1 MSYSR
6 QYRDRITLPYSGV
19 AHGSTTVRVG
29 DHTET
34 VSVSIPYSGQVSDDI
49 VVDIEV
55 NTTPFDRSVS
65 DCTKHVDA
73 LTGSV
78 VATEAAQIASIR
90 EKGKQ
95 IGDTVING
103 FFNTVRF
110 EISSQIVEL
119 TKRVEALLLDLHE
132 KQKKLMALREQME
145 RDYHRTAD
153 RYTRIFTDLDNE
165 LENRVHSLDQPVY
178 NAALGVSTAEAR
190 FMESDMINVVALA
203 GKENAIL
210 DAQIGTALA
219 KQHAQKA
226 LSEANLFLTKK
237 MSTESTITHCK
248 LDDNCEQT
256 FYAPVCC
263 ALLTDEHNVQN
274 NIAFGSEILPN
285 SVSEEISQRMD
296 TISVPELS
304 SEEKES
310 IDVYFKNY
318 VNEFKPTD
326 EHSAR
331 VLGLISKLYSI

>member
-1 MSYSR
+1 
-6 QYRDRITLPYSGV
+6 
-19 AHGSTTVRVG
+19 
-29 DHTET
+29 
-34 VSVSIPYSGQVSDDI
+34 
-49 VVDIEV
+49 
-55 NTTPFDRSVS
+55 
-65 DCTKHVDA
+65 
-73 LTGSV
+73 
-78 VATEAAQIASIR
+78 
-90 EKGKQ
+90 
-95 IGDTVING
+95 
-103 FFNTVRF
+103 
-110 EISSQIVEL
+110 
-119 TKRVEALLLDLHE
+119 
-132 KQKKLMALREQME
+132 
-145 RDYHRTAD
+145 
-153 RYTRIFTDLDNE
+153 
-165 LENRVHSLDQPVY
+165 
-178 NAALGVSTAEAR
+178 
-190 FMESDMINVVALA
+190 MESDMINVVALA

-304 SEEKES
+304 AEEKES